1 MADEYLKFYHI
12 SRDASS
18 EKANDFLSEGIVPER
33 GNGYGGQS
41 DGFYCW
47 TSKNRADKY
56 YCSLLVAA
64 DAEWAM
70 ENFGID
76 IRLKYCEALK
86 VEVPVKKDTVK
97 YPDWQLDNE
106 QHPNVKR
113 GRDRSIFLDFWESQ
127 KYEFNV
133 DVKFE
138 IENSSGEKCIV
149 NRLGWDNEVRSH
161 IIEYAMPSGQLV
173 VEKADNTNA
182 NNSRR
187 TQAINDYLCAN
198 SPLYKSN
205 YDKLIQAV
213 AANSEGVNINGTLLH
228 TSDIPIKY
236 CSPKPIKNLDVFRI
250 KGTVA
255 YDPETNLRTEPESV
269 DEVAWGN
276 YRILMKEYKLENVSR
291 QETE

>member
-76 IRLKYCEALK
+76 IRLKNGEALK

-106 QHPNVKR
+106 
-113 GRDRSIFLDFWESQ
+113 
-127 KYEFNV
+127 
-133 DVKFE
+133 
-138 IENSSGEKCIV
+138 
-149 NRLGWDNEVRSH
+149 
-161 IIEYAMPSGQLV
+161 
-173 VEKADNTNA
+173 
-182 NNSRR
+182 
-187 TQAINDYLCAN
+187 
-198 SPLYKSN
+198 
-205 YDKLIQAV
+205 
-213 AANSEGVNINGTLLH
+213 
-228 TSDIPIKY
+228 
-236 CSPKPIKNLDVFRI
+236 
-250 KGTVA
+250 
-255 YDPETNLRTEPESV
+255 
-269 DEVAWGN
+269 
-276 YRILMKEYKLENVSR
+276 
-291 QETE
+291 